1 MEGQTLL
8 TRYLSISPS
17 PSPSSSAPSTPHNM
31 VIEIMDE
38 SEDGDPPIPVSSGN
52 EIPLVCI
59 CEEPSSTESLGC
71 TRQRTANMIA
81 CAATRSDDS
90 DADSETDSEV
100 DMLIRGD
107 EMSPPK
113 MQEHADWSILQDQ
126 IVKLLKKQR
135 GRVTMQLSEVC

>member
-17 PSPSSSAPSTPHNM
+17 PSPSSLAPSTPHNT
-31 VIEIMDE
+31 VIKITDE
-38 SEDGDPPIPVSSGN
+38 SEDGDPSIPVSSSN
-52 EIPLVCI
+52 EIPPLVCI

-81 CAATRSDDS
+81 HAATRSDDS

-100 DMLIRGD
+100 DMLICGD
-107 EMSPPK
+107 ETSPLK
-113 MQEHADWSILQDQ
+113 MQEHADWSIL
-126 IVKLLKKQR
+126 
-135 GRVTMQLSEVC
+135 

>member
-17 PSPSSSAPSTPHNM
+17 PSPSSSAPSTPHNT
-31 VIEIMDE
+31 VIKITDE
-38 SEDGDPPIPVSSGN
+38 SEDGDPSPIPVSSSN
-52 EIPLVCI
+52 EIPPLVCI

-81 CAATRSDDS
+81 HTATRSDDS

-100 DMLIRGD
+100 DMLICGD
-107 EMSPPK
+107 ETSPLK
-113 MQEHADWSILQDQ
+113 MQEHAGWSIL
-126 IVKLLKKQR
+126 
-135 GRVTMQLSEVC
+135 